1 MTYAIASIIAH
12 IILMFLKIEY
22 SVFFF
27 FFFNLQSFYASVW
40 NCEIYIYIYIIH
52 GTFFFND
59 QLYNSLI
66 LPNNFYI
73 KKTYDKLCFFFF
85 FWEEKYMINLR
96 GKFNDS

>member
-27 FFFNLQSFYASVW
+27 FLIYNHFMLAYEIVKY
-40 NCEIYIYIYIIH
+40 IYIYIYIIH

-59 QLYNSLI
+59 QLYNSLL

-73 KKTYDKLCFFFF
+73 KKTYDKLFFFF
-85 FWEEKYMINLR
+85 FFEKKNI
-96 GKFNDS
+96 